1 MKRFAGI
8 RRLKERRLKFF
19 RMANWRNGGI
29 RSKFGANAADLRDV
43 FLDRSQRRSYSRYR
57 VSCPLK
63 WQLKPIRSV
72 VFSQQE
78 VLMKKLL
85 VALVIAI
92 AATFVGVANAQKL
105 SVDVN
110 AKDPR
115 LFALEDLRPGMKGVA
130 RTVFSGAE
138 PQEFGVEI
146 LGVLPGFPGP
156 RQSAII
162 AKLTGSNVEK
172 TGVFAGMS
180 GSPVYIDG
188 RLVGAIAFSFPFS
201 KEPIAGITP
210 IKQMI
215 DLFEK
220 GNVNETQRPREPR
233 AISFAQLASTDWKP
247 TLPKPAFT
255 GAPLIA
261 SVSQGS
267 PLISL
272 MGQQMAPI
280 ATPIVFSG
288 ISQEALSL
296 FAPQLMANGLL
307 PVSGV
312 GGSAAITTLG
322 EANEKTLAPG
332 TSVSVQL
339 VRGDY
344 SIAASGTVTFR
355 DGDRIYAFGHPFLSL
370 GASDM
375 PMTETTVVT
384 VIPNVNNSFKLSVP
398 GQMMGAIS
406 QDRASGVFGHL
417 GRAPK
422 MIPVKINLHTSR
434 DRTETY
440 SYEIANDAFLTPLL
454 LNISVFNT
462 ITSSER
468 ALGEST
474 ISIKGQ
480 IKVKG
485 QENVQLDQRFSS
497 ANSPILAAGSVA
509 APIASLL
516 SSGFDDVQID
526 GVNLDISST
535 DTKHTATLERIALDR
550 TEVRRGE
557 KIEIQA
563 YVRTEAGKPFV
574 QRIPV
579 QIPEDATPGQ
589 LLIFVGDGGALQEGS
604 AAKAFVPQDLGQLV
618 KAINKVKKSDRLYV
632 KLFRITPG
640 AIIGTDELPN
650 LPPSVVATLNS
661 DRTSGGYTPTVLSP
675 VYEMEL
681 PPAEFV
687 ISGQQLIGI
696 DVVR

>member
-1 MKRFAGI
+1 MRKFAI
-8 RRLKERRLKFF
+8 
-19 RMANWRNGGI
+19 
-29 RSKFGANAADLRDV
+29 
-43 FLDRSQRRSYSRYR
+43 
-57 VSCPLK
+57 
-63 WQLKPIRSV
+63 
-72 VFSQQE
+72 
-78 VLMKKLL
+78 L
-85 VALVIAI
+85 VAVIATL
-92 AATFVGVANAQKL
+92 TFFESAQ
-105 SVDVN
+105 
-110 AKDPR
+110 AQMPGAETGARDPR

-130 RTVFSGAE
+130 RTVFSGSE

-146 LGVLPGFPGP
+146 LGVLPGFPAP

-162 AKLTGSNVEK
+162 ARLSGANVEK

-180 GSPVYIDG
+180 GSPVYIEG

-215 DLFEK
+215 DLFERAAP
-220 GNVNETQRPREPR
+220 GNEMQKPKEPR
-233 AISFAQLASTDWKP
+233 AISFAQLAANEWKR
-247 TLPKPAFT
+247 TLPKPAVT
-255 GAPLIA
+255 AAPMIA
-261 SVSQGS
+261 SVSAGS
-267 PLISL
+267 PLVPL
-272 MGQQMAPI
+272 MGQQMTPI
-280 ATPIVFSG
+280 ATPVVFAG
-288 ISQEALSL
+288 ISQDSLSM

-307 PVSGV
+307 PVSGA
-312 GGSAAITTLG
+312 GGSAAITPLAKATEQTL
-322 EANEKTLAPG
+322 LPG

-375 PMTETTVVT
+375 PMSESAVVT

-398 GQMMGAIS
+398 GQMVGSIS
-406 QDRASGVFGHL
+406 QDRGSGVFGQL
-417 GRAPK
+417 GRAPR
-422 MIPVKINLHTSR
+422 MIPVRINLHTSR
-434 DRTETY
+434 DRSETY
-440 SYEIANDAFLTPLL
+440 SYEIANDSFLTPLL
-454 LNISVFNT
+454 LNITVFNT

-468 ALGEST
+468 ALGDST
-474 ISIKGQ
+474 ISIKGA
-480 IKVKG
+480 INVKG
-485 QENVQLDQRFSS
+485 QEAIELDRRFSA
-497 ANSPILAAGSVA
+497 ANSAILAAGSVA
-509 APIASLL
+509 APIGSLL

-526 GVNLDISST
+526 GVTLDISST
-535 DTKHTATLERIALDR
+535 DTKYTGTLERIALNR

-563 YVRTEAGKPFV
+563 YVRTESGKQFV

-589 LLIFVGDGGALQEGS
+589 LLVFVGDGGALQEGS
-604 AAKAFVPQDLGQLV
+604 AAKAFVPRDLGQLV
-618 KAINKVKKSDRLYV
+618 DAINKVKKSDRLYV

-640 AIIGTDELPN
+640 AVIGTNELPN

-661 DRTSGGYTPTVLSP
+661 DRNSGGYTPTVLSP

-681 PPAEFV
+681 PPADFV

>member
-1 MKRFAGI
+1 MKRFT
-8 RRLKERRLKFF
+8 
-19 RMANWRNGGI
+19 
-29 RSKFGANAADLRDV
+29 
-43 FLDRSQRRSYSRYR
+43 R
-57 VSCPLK
+57 VSQIALC
-63 WQLKPIRSV
+63 V
-72 VFSQQE
+72 AVFC
-78 VLMKKLL
+78 
-85 VALVIAI
+85 VI
-92 AATFVGVANAQKL
+92 ANAQKP
-105 SVDVN
+105 SAPA
-110 AKDPR
+110 AKPQAAPATRDAQ
-115 LFALEDLRPGMKGVA
+115 LFPLEELRPGMKGLA
-130 RTVFSGAE
+130 YTVFSGKE
-138 PQEFGVEI
+138 PEEFGVEI
-146 LGVLPGFPGP
+146 LGVLPGFPAP

-162 AKLTGSNVEK
+162 GKLTGANVEK
-172 TGVFAGMS
+172 TAVFAGMS

-188 RLVGAIAFSFPFS
+188 RLVGAIAFSFPFA

-220 GNVNETQRPREPR
+220 GSVNETKKLKEPR
-233 AISFAQLASTDWKP
+233 PVSFAQLASTEWKP
-247 TLPKPAFT
+247 TYPKPAIT
-255 GAPLIA
+255 GAPLMA
-261 SVSQGS
+261 SVSENS
-267 PLISL
+267 PLLAL
-272 MGQQMAPI
+272 MGQQITPI
-280 ATPIVFSG
+280 ATPVVFGG
-288 ISQEALSL
+288 ISQETLAM

-312 GGSAAITTLG
+312 GGSAAITPLG
-322 EANEKTLAPG
+322 VANEKTLAPG
-332 TSVSVQL
+332 TSLSVQL

-375 PMTETTVVT
+375 PLTETSVLTVVA
-384 VIPNVNNSFKLSVP
+384 NVNNSFKLSVP
-398 GQMMGAIS
+398 GQMMGSIS
-406 QDRASGVFGHL
+406 QDRASGVFGQL

-434 DRTETY
+434 DRTETFN
-440 SYEIANDAFLTPLL
+440 YEIANDSFLTPIL
-454 LNISVFNT
+454 LNITVFST

-468 ALGEST
+468 VVGDST
-474 ISIKGQ
+474 ISIKGE
-480 IKVKG
+480 IKVNG
-485 QENVQLDQRFSS
+485 QENVTLDRRFSA
-497 ANSPILAAGSVA
+497 ANSAMMAAGSVA
-509 APIASLL
+509 SPMGALL
-516 SSGFDDVQID
+516 NSGFDDVQID
-526 GVNLDISST
+526 GVTLDISST
-535 DTKHTATLERIALDR
+535 DTKYAGSLERIALDR

-557 KIEIQA
+557 KVEIQA
-563 YVRTEAGKPFV
+563 YVRTEAGKQFV

-589 LLIFVGDGGALQEGS
+589 LLVFVGDGSALQEGS

-618 KAINKVKKSDRLYV
+618 RAMNKVKKSDRLYV

-640 AIIGTDELPN
+640 AVIGTDEMPN

-681 PPAEFV
+681 PPADFV

>member
-1 MKRFAGI
+1 MNSVI
-8 RRLKERRLKFF
+8 R
-19 RMANWRNGGI
+19 A
-29 RSKFGANAADLRDV
+29 SH
-43 FLDRSQRRSYSRYR
+43 
-57 VSCPLK
+57 
-63 WQLKPIRSV
+63 
-72 VFSQQE
+72 
-78 VLMKKLL
+78 
-85 VALVIAI
+85 IAI
-92 AATFVGVANAQKL
+92 CVAVFCVLAAAQKQT
-105 SVDVN
+105 VPPA
-110 AKDPR
+110 AKSQPGAAPVAAR
-115 LFALEDLRPGMKGVA
+115 LFPLDELRPGMKGLA
-130 RTVFSGAE
+130 YTVFSGKE

-146 LGVLPGFPGP
+146 LGVLPGFPAP

-162 AKLTGSNVEK
+162 AKLTGANVEK
-172 TGVFAGMS
+172 TAVFAGMS

-188 RLVGAIAFSFPFS
+188 RLVGAIAFSFPFA

-215 DLFEK
+215 DIFEK
-220 GNVNETQRPREPR
+220 GSAGETKRVQEPR
-233 AISFAQLASTDWKP
+233 TVSFAQLAATDWKP
-247 TLPKPAFT
+247 TYPKPAVT
-255 GAPLIA
+255 GAPLMA
-261 SVSQGS
+261 TVSEGS
-267 PLISL
+267 PLMAL
-272 MGQQMAPI
+272 MGQQMVPI
-280 ATPIVFSG
+280 ATPMVFGG
-288 ISQEALSL
+288 ISQETLAL
-296 FAPQLMANGLL
+296 FAPQLLANGLL

-312 GGSAAITTLG
+312 GGSAAITELG
-322 EANEKTLAPG
+322 VATEKTLTPG
-332 TSVSVQL
+332 TSLSVQL

-370 GASDM
+370 GAADM
-375 PMTETTVVT
+375 PLTETSVVT
-384 VIPNVNNSFKLSVP
+384 VIANVNNSFKLSVP

-406 QDRASGVFGHL
+406 QDRASGVFGQL

-434 DRTETY
+434 DRTETFA
-440 SYEIANDAFLTPLL
+440 YEIANDSFLTPIL
-454 LNISVFNT
+454 LNITVFNT

-468 ALGEST
+468 VLGDST

-480 IKVKG
+480 IKING
-485 QENVQLDQRFSS
+485 QEDVSVDRRFSA
-497 ANSPILAAGSVA
+497 ANSAMMAAGSVA
-509 APIASLL
+509 APLGALL
-516 SSGFDDVQID
+516 NSGFDDVQID
-526 GVNLDISST
+526 GVTLDISST
-535 DTKHTATLERIALDR
+535 DTKNAGTLDRIALDR

-563 YVRTEAGKPFV
+563 YVRTEAGKQFV

-579 QIPEDATPGQ
+579 QIPDDATPGQ
-589 LLIFVGDGGALQEGS
+589 LLVFVGDGNALQEGS

-618 KAINKVKKSDRLYV
+618 RAMNKVKKSDRLYV

-640 AIIGTDELPN
+640 AVIGTDELPN

-681 PPAEFV
+681 PPADFV